1 MISECKQSAR
11 LTLRSAAAPVAPA
24 VAGVRVCAC
33 ARACGASVRTFV
45 SVCVRVCVWT
55 HASCVSRVCA
65 VGHGQA
71 WRVSSHSFHG
81 RGRCGQPA
89 GRLGAAAAG
98 GAGTRSPVPV
108 QPGLSPAQPHPPPPV
123 PPTGG
128 HGLKSWCPWGALRVR
143 VPAPKWN
150 PVLPPSGC
158 AHVRGWAGSESRLL
172 HPATGDSHLRSPASL
187 AGRLGPLQAGGDS
200 GEGPDC
206 GFWSLAAP
214 GSPWEAEARPAEC
227 VCPTRDGPRSRDA
240 CETRQTHEA
249 TLNDPTWPGCPTQA
263 RPHTGSG
270 GVVVGGWGGGGVSA
284 EGHRAAFGATECWGA
299 LNVLMPL
306 RHVL

>member
-1 MISECKQSAR
+1 MISECAQRQADSAECR
-11 LTLRSAAAPVAPA
+11 GPRGTSSGRCAR
-24 VAGVRVCAC
+24 VRVRV
-33 ARACGASVRTFV
+33 ARACV
-45 SVCVRVCVWT
+45 SVCARVCVWT
-55 HASCVSRVCA
+55 HASRVSRVCA

-71 WRVSSHSFHG
+71 WRVSSHSSHG

-89 GRLGAAAAG
+89 GGWARRLPVELARGPQSQ
-98 GAGTRSPVPV
+98 RSLVCPL
-108 QPGLSPAQPHPPPPV
+108 LS
-123 PPTGG
+123 PTGG

-150 PVLPPSGC
+150 PVLPRSGC

-187 AGRLGPLQAGGDS
+187 AGGLGPLQAGGDS

-227 VCPTRDGPRSRDA
+227 VCPTRDLHVTALDHVTPVR
-240 CETRQTHEA
+240 H
-249 TLNDPTWPGCPTQA
+249 A
-263 RPHTGSG
+263 RPTRPH
-270 GVVVGGWGGGGVSA
+270 
-284 EGHRAAFGATECWGA
+284 
-299 LNVLMPL
+299 
-306 RHVL
+306 

>member
-1 MISECKQSAR
+1 MISECAQRQADSAECR
-11 LTLRSAAAPVAPA
+11 GPRGTSSGRCAR
-24 VAGVRVCAC
+24 VRVRV
-33 ARACGASVRTFV
+33 ARACV
-45 SVCVRVCVWT
+45 SVCARVCVWA
-55 HASCVSRVCA
+55 HASRVSRVCA

-71 WRVSSHSFHG
+71 WRVSSHSSHG

-98 GAGTRSPVPV
+98 GAGTRSPVPA
-108 QPGLSPAQPHPPPPV
+108 QPGLSPAQPHWRTRPQV
-123 PPTGG
+123 
-128 HGLKSWCPWGALRVR
+128 LVSVGALRVR

-150 PVLPPSGC
+150 PVLPRSGC

-227 VCPTRDGPRSRDA
+227 VCPTRDLHVTALDHVTPVR
-240 CETRQTHEA
+240 H
-249 TLNDPTWPGCPTQA
+249 A
-263 RPHTGSG
+263 RPTRPH
-270 GVVVGGWGGGGVSA
+270 
-284 EGHRAAFGATECWGA
+284 
-299 LNVLMPL
+299 
-306 RHVL
+306 